1 MSWSENLK
9 PLNEWFTTHKS
20 EVVWRYRHAPTYS
33 SEIDD
38 IWVIKFPGEWQVNL
52 NHNIRASTDTLQEAK
67 DICPMLVR
75 MHGKTAIQISEQ

>member
-1 MSWSENLK
+1 MSTPHIFY

-38 IWVIKFPGEWQVNL
+38 IWVIKFPGEWQVQL
-52 NHNIRASTDTLQEAK
+52 NHDIIASMDTLQEAK
-67 DICPMLVR
+67 DMCRMLVR

>member
-1 MSWSENLK
+1 MIRHHSNF
-9 PLNEWFTTHKS
+9 PLNAWFTMHPS

-38 IWVIKFPGEWQVNL
+38 IWVIKFPGGWRIEL
-52 NHNIRASTDTLQEAK
+52 NSHITADTDTLQEAK

-75 MHGKTAIQISEQ
+75 MHGRTAIQISEQ